1 MRPLSILASGA
12 CALLL
17 LGCVA
22 PGKYNWGNYESSLYA
37 SYKDPA
43 QQAAYLAELAQI
55 TSEDKGKANIVAPGL
70 HAEYGYLLLQT
81 GKHANAIRQFQTE
94 KQKWPESTQ
103 LMDKL
108 IQLASRAPTAASTA
122 QGEK

>member
-1 MRPLSILASGA
+1 MRPLSVLTSGA

-22 PGKYNWGNYESSLYA
+22 PGKYKWGNYESSLYA

-43 QQAAYLAELAQI
+43 QQAAYLAELERV
-55 TSEDKGKANIVAPGL
+55 TSLDKSQGKIVAPGL
-70 HAEYGYLLLQT
+70 HAEYGYLLLQA
-81 GKHANAIRQFQTE
+81 GKHADAIRQFQAE

-108 IQLASRAPTAASTA
+108 IQLASKAPTAPSTA